1 MTQSRK
7 RHRRAAKSRK
17 RPPLRDVGTAG
28 VFDDVRCGDP
38 ILDKES
44 AWLAFEATKFDT
56 TAVSAG
62 RRFHSPPGTNK

>member
-1 MTQSRK
+1 
-7 RHRRAAKSRK
+7 
-17 RPPLRDVGTAG
+17 LRDVGTAG